1 MFRSSGLGLLA
12 LLRGIRSIG
21 HTLKSFIF
29 RFLLFWP
36 RVLRGLRRI
45 WSLSSGTGPKDVPK
59 KKGGQTGPSFPV
71 ASGACEGY
79 SAIYASHVFNRA
91 EDFHLSP
98 MMGQSQSM
106 PQSPASSLAPSL
118 PGSPQRSDR
127 QLPVGTRFPFPRPFA
142 SQVSVVNIPV
152 ADGSGIWSD
161 RKTRS
166 IKLMHSDQ
174 VSRYVNKSDILPV
187 ISKYRLG
194 PTEVDLPQYSYAKRP
209 KGWIPATHPGGAL
222 YFYNPERRI
231 FTDVYMYDTDL
242 SAEIHAFAAHLDGER
257 ARLLHPNR
265 FPQTHYDLVL
275 DIIKTEDDETTWAY
289 YYVDHSTKTLFWLH
303 PYECEESLLGEVR
316 GVQEASHV
324 KLRLESLYWVHWSLY
339 PTGPDW
345 REFPENALN
354 ELLGALVSSGIDS
367 LTSKVSTSPYTAA
380 EMESMRNF
388 IKEAES
394 LGKGNPH
401 VITSVAH
408 WRFLHFHGQKSSR
421 QDRYKSIY
429 KGSSRKRTILVR
441 ILSPVLFFFPDVH
454 LRELEKVWT
463 DKIIVEALWKEFM
476 QKLVSEWTEFVLY
489 STVMLAANVAFLAI
503 PGVIVAPQY
512 PTPPDAWIK
521 PSPAQIASSISLVF
535 SIGSIIT
542 GLLLIR
548 RNRTM
553 MTKSP
558 ESAWYYLH
566 GMNWRVVGLEPLAI
580 VFSLTYALLMWSA
593 WGFFIALLIFS
604 FQNTSMRIWIPVGT
618 AAGVITILIIWC
630 VGNTWDPEEQEEEP
644 IDSLYEVEPRV
655 GNGTQA

>member
-1 MFRSSGLGLLA
+1 
-12 LLRGIRSIG
+12 
-21 HTLKSFIF
+21 
-29 RFLLFWP
+29 
-36 RVLRGLRRI
+36 
-45 WSLSSGTGPKDVPK
+45 
-59 KKGGQTGPSFPV
+59 
-71 ASGACEGY
+71 
-79 SAIYASHVFNRA
+79 
-91 EDFHLSP
+91 
-98 MMGQSQSM
+98 
-106 PQSPASSLAPSL
+106 
-118 PGSPQRSDR
+118 
-127 QLPVGTRFPFPRPFA
+127 
-142 SQVSVVNIPV
+142 
-152 ADGSGIWSD
+152 
-161 RKTRS
+161 
-166 IKLMHSDQ
+166 
-174 VSRYVNKSDILPV
+174 
-187 ISKYRLG
+187 
-194 PTEVDLPQYSYAKRP
+194 
-209 KGWIPATHPGGAL
+209 
-222 YFYNPERRI
+222 
-231 FTDVYMYDTDL
+231 MYDPDL
-242 SAEIHAFAAHLDGER
+242 SAEIHAFAAHLDSER

-275 DIIKTEDDETTWAY
+275 DIIKTEDDETIWAY

-303 PYECEESLLGEVR
+303 YYECGDSLLGEVR

-324 KLRLESLYWVHWSLY
+324 SAYFSVCRLIPFGSMTRSIPELRLESLYWVHWSLY

-394 LGKGNPH
+394 LGTGNPH
-401 VITSVAH
+401 VITSVARLLSFYAH

-503 PGVIVAPQY
+503 PGVLPQNSS
-512 PTPPDAWIK
+512 PPANARIN
-521 PSPAQIASSISLVF
+521 PSLAQIISSISLVF

-553 MTKSP
+553 MTKDSK
-558 ESAWYYLH
+558 SAWYYLH
-566 GMNWRVVGLEPLAI
+566 GMKWPWVGLEPLAI
-580 VFSLTYALLMWSA
+580 VFSLTYALLMWSVLV
-593 WGFFIALLIFS
+593 FFAALLVFS
-604 FQNTSMRIWIPVGT
+604 FKDTSKNIWISVGT
-618 AAGVITILIIWC
+618 AAGIVTILIAWC
-630 VGNTWDPEEQEEEP
+630 TKNTWDPGEREEEP
-644 IDSLYEVEPRV
+644 IDWPYEPEPQV
-655 GNGTQA
+655 GNGTP